1 VISILRHAT
10 QLAINLSLSV
20 HGFKLLGCL
29 QPVLK
34 ILSQKKKTLIFNGI
48 LHPQSISATL
58 QLTPPEVN
66 CLSKK

>member
-34 ILSQKKKTLIFNGI
+34 ILSQKKN
-48 LHPQSISATL
+48 SYL
-58 QLTPPEVN
+58 QWDFASPEH
-66 CLSKK
+66 LSNPAINSP

>member
-34 ILSQKKKTLIFNGI
+34 ILSQKKTLIFNGI